1 MKEKRKNNR
10 RLQTKAVIGKLMM
23 NALLAMLE
31 VTNLKGTTDN
41 QGQQLQITDKIPWEQ
56 LRLMWTS
63 WLQGPNIS

>member
-23 NALLAMLE
+23 NTLLAMLE

-41 QGQQLQITDKIPWEQ
+41 QGQKLQITDKIPWEQ
-56 LRLMWTS
+56 LRLM
-63 WLQGPNIS
+63 

>member
-56 LRLMWTS
+56 LRLM
-63 WLQGPNIS
+63 

>member
-10 RLQTKAVIGKLMM
+10 RLQRKAVIGKLMM

-41 QGQQLQITDKIPWEQ
+41 QGQQLQITDKIPREQ
-56 LRLMWTS
+56 LK
-63 WLQGPNIS
+63 PV